1 MTNIPLRLKL
11 VADVN
16 FQHNEAD
23 NFNEVIKK
31 HKVDQLGPNEV
42 VCLKSLGGAQI
53 VFMYR
58 PREVDLTSGRGTA
71 MIYRSV
77 RLRLT
82 RSTWNPMMLQN
93 YANEVGL
100 VLEGLRRFEDALPHL
115 QPPSMKGKKDAKV
128 VHIST
133 ARKAA

>member
-1 MTNIPLRLKL
+1 MQTLRLKL
-11 VADVN
+11 VADCN

-23 NFNEVIKK
+23 NFNEIIKK
-31 HKVDQLGPNEV
+31 HKIDQLAPNEV
-42 VCLKSLGGAQI
+42 VCLKSLGGAQM

-58 PREVDLTSGRGTA
+58 PREIELTSGRGTA
-71 MIYRSV
+71 MVYRSV

-93 YANEVGL
+93 YANEVDIQ
-100 VLEGLRRFEDALPHL
+100 LEGLRRFEDALPHL
-115 QPPSMKGKKDAKV
+115 KAPSVKAKKDAKV
-128 VHIST
+128 INIAA

>member
-1 MTNIPLRLKL
+1 MQTLRLKL
-11 VADVN
+11 VADCN

-23 NFNEVIKK
+23 NFNEIIKK
-31 HKVDQLGPNEV
+31 HKIDQLAPNEV
-42 VCLKSLGGAQI
+42 VCLKSLGGAQM

-58 PREVDLTSGRGTA
+58 PREIELTSGRGTA
-71 MIYRSV
+71 MVYRSV

-93 YANEVGL
+93 YANEVDIQ
-100 VLEGLRRFEDALPHL
+100 LEGLRRFEDALPHL
-115 QPPSMKGKKDAKV
+115 KPPSVKAKKDAKV
-128 VHIST
+128 INIAA